1 VHCTYTLIYC
11 CYCCTLC
18 IYYRQTRRPGE
29 RPQTLTRESGI
40 SKDTAAHTFNSNTGN
55 NNNNSNVYG
64 SSLDASTAD
73 GANVFNSAISYNSN
87 SGISGNN
94 NGGNIGHHGSSSSN
108 TNTNASSGIGINN
121 PPTPPGVKTLMADV
135 SLVSYNIYSTSH
147 MLYELEIQCLLSYC
161 VIISSVRIVHCVH
174 STVVECLM

>member
-1 VHCTYTLIYC
+1 MC
-11 CYCCTLC
+11 
-18 IYYRQTRRPGE
+18 YRQTRRPGE
-29 RPQTLTRESGI
+29 RPQTLMRESGI

-121 PPTPPGVKTLMADV
+121 PPTPPGTKTHMADV
-135 SLVSYNIYSTSH
+135 SLVSYNIYSNH
-147 MLYELEIQCLLSYC
+147 MMLYELEIQ
-161 VIISSVRIVHCVH
+161 
-174 STVVECLM
+174 